1 MVCSKCGKEFTDDVR
16 FCTNCGTEL
25 KAAEAAVAAEEEKAE
40 SLETEPAVVAEETE
54 TVAEPV
60 ETAEETETAVAENEV
75 PQEVTDV
82 AVAENVETEVV
93 TGEVTD
99 GKKKKAKVRKIKL
112 PKGEGEKSGKAKIGL
127 ALVAILLLIFIPVA
141 VSSGDEEYV
150 ALSDKSVM
158 DIYSEDGSYFAY
170 FANGDKL
177 VLDDIS
183 FSSTEEN
190 MDKTVYCYFN
200 EDGELAIIKDGKSL
214 KTGIEDAKA
223 VKVSLAG
230 DTLIYFTDCKYENG
244 VEVGTLHLYY
254 IKKGKDVTV
263 AEDVVV
269 NSAVLSPNGET
280 VAYVADYDAVDD
292 FKGYYSVKGKK
303 QVEVGKEKWVFAIAD
318 KGAFVYYTD
327 DDRIYVQKKKKEE
340 EKLASDLY
348 STKVL
353 MNADCTEMLFTNEGK
368 TYVTV
373 KAGEKQKVS
382 NMELRTILLNNDAMK
397 TSESVRSNRG
407 SVTVTYTG
415 VEELKEHLYYT
426 DSYDIVYLKDNY
438 ETERMASNVDE
449 YVIADDG
456 ESLVY
461 IDGVAV
467 VEVTDFEKGGV
478 QTYLSSEEVARYLY
492 ADGELK
498 YVYFLNYDKELY
510 YIKGKKVKK
519 IADDVTSATMSAD
532 GKYCYYVVENE
543 KFCYSKKG
551 GKGKELFRED
561 DARITCESDYGITIA
576 KIIVDNQVD
585 VYRMDGKKMEVFWSY
600 ESNGLE
606 GLLGDDIDWS
616 ELYDSLFDY

>member
-40 SLETEPAVVAEETE
+40 SLATEPAVVAEETE

-340 EKLASDLY
+340 EKLASDVY